1 MCVRARMCVHEVNKG
16 QVPNFSTIG
25 KLTIS
30 QPRRGLFE
38 VCKSLKP
45 SSRPAPGERTT
56 IRNLLSSTTPFGG
69 YKETPVL
76 TELEP
81 FLEGD
86 PFTKVDRYDPW
97 STVTSRV
104 EVGLGRGLSI
114 SEISTKMRLAS
125 HTHGSA
131 IPWNTP

>member
-1 MCVRARMCVHEVNKG
+1 M
-16 QVPNFSTIG
+16 
-25 KLTIS
+25 
-30 QPRRGLFE
+30 
-38 VCKSLKP
+38 
-45 SSRPAPGERTT
+45 
-56 IRNLLSSTTPFGG
+56 
-69 YKETPVL
+69 

>member
-1 MCVRARMCVHEVNKG
+1 MCVHGVNKG